1 MNNFEEKDFSDEK
14 FSFKVWKKILKLVLK
29 KKGHVILMMIFV
41 TFLAVLDI
49 IYPLLNEY
57 AIRTYFDTRTP
68 DFSTVPLYIAK
79 YFGLAI
85 GYLISI
91 WGFIRMAGAVE
102 VQVGYELRDEAFRK
116 LQVLPFSYYDRTPA
130 GWIMARMTS
139 DSRRLA
145 SIISWGLVDL
155 LWGSFLMAGILIIM
169 FIKNPVLALIITALV
184 PVLFVVS
191 IYFRKK
197 ILRAY
202 RDVRKTNSKI
212 TASFNESFL
221 GNKTTKTLV
230 LEDARNRQFDVL
242 TTDMKQE
249 SIRAII
255 HSSIFFPTILV
266 ISFIGILFVLRA
278 GGIMILENN
287 TVFDIA
293 ALSLFISYTLQFF
306 DPVMQ
311 VARILAELQQ
321 AQASAERIISLNETN
336 PDIYVTQEVIENYGT
351 LLSPKKENWETL
363 EGTVEFKHVSFYY
376 KENEPVLEDFNLF
389 VQKGSSVALVGETGS
404 GKSTIVNL
412 ICRFYEPKAG
422 VIEIDG
428 RDYKERSIG
437 WLHSNLGYV
446 LQTPHLF
453 NGTILENIRY
463 GRLNATDEEVI
474 DAAKKVNVDE
484 FVKDLPNGYQTNV
497 GEGGA
502 KLSVGQRQLISFARA
517 LLADPKILILDEAT
531 SSIDTKTEA
540 LIQGVIEKVLKGRTS
555 FIVAH
560 RLSTVINANLIL
572 VIKDGRIVE
581 KGSHRELHD
590 RHGAYYDLYKS
601 QFITESIEKTKF

>member
-29 KKGHVILMMIFV
+29 KKTHVILMMIFV

-49 IYPLLNEY
+49 LYPLLNEY
-57 AIRTYFDTRTP
+57 AIRTYFDTANP

-79 YFGLAI
+79 YFGLAV

-169 FIKNPVLALIITALV
+169 YIKNPILALIITALV

-230 LEDARNRQFDVL
+230 LEDARNKQFDVL
-242 TTDMKQE
+242 TTSMKQE

-255 HSSIFFPTILV
+255 HSSVFFPTILV

-287 TVFDIA
+287 TMFDIA

-321 AQASAERIISLNETN
+321 AQASAERIISLIETD
-336 PDIYVTQEVIENYGT
+336 PDIYDTPEVIEKYGT
-351 LLSPKKENWETL
+351 LLAPKKENWEKL

-463 GRLNATDEEVI
+463 GRLDATDEEVI
-474 DAAKKVNVDE
+474 EAAKKVNVDE

-540 LIQGVIEKVLKGRTS
+540 LIQGVVEKVLKGRTS

-560 RLSTVINANLIL
+560 RLSTVINASMIL

-581 KGSHRELHD
+581 KGTHRELLD
-590 RHGAYYDLYKS
+590 RHGAYYDLYKN